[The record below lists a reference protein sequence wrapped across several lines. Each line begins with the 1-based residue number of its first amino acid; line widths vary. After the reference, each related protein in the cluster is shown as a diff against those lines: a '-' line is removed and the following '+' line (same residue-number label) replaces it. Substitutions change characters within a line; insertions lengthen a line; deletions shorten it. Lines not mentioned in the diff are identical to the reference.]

1 MTGEPAGTAKA
12 GVASGEAGR
21 VLERRFDS
29 VSSEKPGKRSRTKD
43 VSAASGV
50 EGFYVGRGDESG
62 AHGERGGCPLG
73 GWAAGPR
80 GRIRGWDLAGVVWA
94 ARCPAA

>member
-62 AHGERGGCPLG
+62 AHGERGSGE
-73 GWAAGPR
+73 AGKRGSQISSKSRCGMLVSLCSPASPPPR
-80 GRIRGWDLAGVVWA
+80 
-94 ARCPAA
+94 